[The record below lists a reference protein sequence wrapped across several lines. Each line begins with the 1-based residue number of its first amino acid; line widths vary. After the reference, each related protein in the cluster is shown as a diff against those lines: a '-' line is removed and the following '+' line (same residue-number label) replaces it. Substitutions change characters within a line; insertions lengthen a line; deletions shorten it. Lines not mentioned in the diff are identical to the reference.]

1 VGYHWSMPKVFLTP
15 FLIAGLLLLPSCSGS
30 KEVKP
35 IKSER
40 EIFLECE
47 SAKDDKRF
55 YDEKI
60 EEDLKKQTIISFD
73 NYDKTG
79 SYDSPETKFLS
90 EQIEVSRN
98 NINSIIKNNPSCFGQ

>member
-1 VGYHWSMPKVFLTP
+1 MPKVFLTP
-15 FLIAGLLLLPSCSGS
+15 FLIAGLLLLPSCSS
-30 KEVKP
+30 PKEVKP

-40 EIFLECE
+40 EKFLECE